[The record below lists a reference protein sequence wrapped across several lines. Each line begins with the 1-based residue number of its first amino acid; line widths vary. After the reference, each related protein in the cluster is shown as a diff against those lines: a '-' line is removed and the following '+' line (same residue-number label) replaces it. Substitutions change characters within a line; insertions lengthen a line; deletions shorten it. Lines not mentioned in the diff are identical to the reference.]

1 MESSGVMEKGK
12 VGKMKVDSQRVVPF
26 AILIL
31 MIIVLSIANENFLQ
45 LSTFR
50 NLFQSVAATGIIA
63 VGASFVLITGGI
75 DFTTGYGLSTAAVS
89 AGALYIASGRNALI
103 LVLVGISAGI
113 IIGVINGLLVSRLNM
128 PPFIATLAM
137 MSVLQGMALIIS
149 EGRQIMIME
158 KSTLYIGQGVL
169 FGWLPVSFI
178 IFLAVCLL
186 GYIILNRTR
195 MGVYVYAM
203 GGNENAAV
211 YAGVNIR
218 WYKFLVYVF
227 AGLCTGIGAVV
238 TCSRVAVVSSSI
250 SGDVLMDGIA
260 SAVIGGTSV
269 SGGKGTISGTIAGV
283 LIMGLITTSLTYL
296 NVDTLLRDVVKGLI
310 IIAALLIDTV
320 ANRTK

>member
-137 MSVLQGMALIIS
+137 MSVLHAGYGADYLRRS
-149 EGRQIMIME
+149 AHHDYGKVDAVHRPGRAVWLA
-158 KSTLYIGQGVL
+158 SGVFYNFSGGL
-169 FGWLPVSFI
+169 S
-178 IFLAVCLL
+178 A
-186 GYIILNRTR
+186 
-195 MGVYVYAM
+195 GVYYPEPHTH
-203 GGNENAAV
+203 GFICICYGRKLKRRRLCGSEHP
-211 YAGVNIR
+211 
-218 WYKFLVYVF
+218 LV
-227 AGLCTGIGAVV
+227 
-238 TCSRVAVVSSSI
+238 
-250 SGDVLMDGIA
+250 
-260 SAVIGGTSV
+260 
-269 SGGKGTISGTIAGV
+269 
-283 LIMGLITTSLTYL
+283 
-296 NVDTLLRDVVKGLI
+296 
-310 IIAALLIDTV
+310 
-320 ANRTK
+320 

>member
-1 MESSGVMEKGK
+1 
-12 VGKMKVDSQRVVPF
+12 
-26 AILIL
+26 
-31 MIIVLSIANENFLQ
+31 
-45 LSTFR
+45 
-50 NLFQSVAATGIIA
+50 
-63 VGASFVLITGGI
+63 
-75 DFTTGYGLSTAAVS
+75 
-89 AGALYIASGRNALI
+89 
-103 LVLVGISAGI
+103 
-113 IIGVINGLLVSRLNM
+113 
-128 PPFIATLAM
+128 
-137 MSVLQGMALIIS
+137 
-149 EGRQIMIME
+149 MIME

>member
-1 MESSGVMEKGK
+1 
-12 VGKMKVDSQRVVPF
+12 
-26 AILIL
+26 
-31 MIIVLSIANENFLQ
+31 
-45 LSTFR
+45 
-50 NLFQSVAATGIIA
+50 
-63 VGASFVLITGGI
+63 
-75 DFTTGYGLSTAAVS
+75 
-89 AGALYIASGRNALI
+89 
-103 LVLVGISAGI
+103 
-113 IIGVINGLLVSRLNM
+113 
-128 PPFIATLAM
+128 
-137 MSVLQGMALIIS
+137 
-149 EGRQIMIME
+149 
-158 KSTLYIGQGVL
+158 
-169 FGWLPVSFI
+169 
-178 IFLAVCLL
+178 
-186 GYIILNRTR
+186 